1 MPTDSNTFSRTLLS
15 RAQDVTALADSVQEW
30 AKSCGLPD
38 RSCHYLGLLLDE
50 LIANIVHHAYQ
61 GRDDGRIQIRI
72 RIDGTQ
78 VCVTLRDTGPPFDP
92 TRWAP
97 ADTTQAMDEREFGGL
112 GIHFVRRI
120 AEHFSYRRDGD
131 VNEVVFCLPST
142 TPSKEPTS

>member
-15 RAQDVTALADSVQEW
+15 RAQDVAALADSVQEW

-61 GRDDGRIQIRI
+61 GRDDGRIEIQIQF
-72 RIDGTQ
+72 DGAM
-78 VCVTLRDTGPPFDP
+78 VRVALRDAGPPFDP
-92 TRWAP
+92 TLLAP
-97 ADTTQAMDEREFGGL
+97 ADTTQTMEAREFGGL

-120 AEHFSYRRDGD
+120 ANHFSYRRDGD
-131 VNEVVFCLPST
+131 VNEVVFCLPGT
-142 TPSKEPTS
+142 APSGEQS